1 MLQSAISSATQQSH
15 QQRGETDMSTCD
27 IAEAREAFAQRD
39 RLQAELDAVNARLIE
54 SKARYMERTRI
65 WGIRDE
71 RFRQEIN
78 A

>member
-1 MLQSAISSATQQSH
+1 
-15 QQRGETDMSTCD
+15 MSNCE

-39 RLQAELDAVNARLIE
+39 RLQAELDAVNERLIK
-54 SKARYMERTRI
+54 SKARYMARTHI

>member
-1 MLQSAISSATQQSH
+1 M
-15 QQRGETDMSTCD
+15 

-39 RLQAELDAVNARLIE
+39 RLEAELAAVNDRLAKL
-54 SKARYMERTRI
+54 KAQYMERTRI

-71 RFRQEIN
+71 RFRHEISKLED

>member
-1 MLQSAISSATQQSH
+1 MSAC
-15 QQRGETDMSTCD
+15 E

-39 RLQAELDAVNARLIE
+39 RLQAELDAVNERLIE